1 MLVLSRKQGE
11 SICLPLEEVTITVL
25 RLSHGRV
32 RLGITAPA
40 EVVVVRDEV
49 REFAVDDTTPLEA
62 LVSSQA

>member
-32 RLGITAPA
+32 RLGITAPD
-40 EVVVVRDEV
+40 EVVVIRDEV
-49 REFAVDDTTPLEA
+49 RETVADDTAPLEV
-62 LVSSQA
+62 LVSGLA

>member
-11 SICLPLEEVTITVL
+11 SIRLPLEEVTITVL

-40 EVVVVRDEV
+40 EVLVIREEV
-49 REFAVDDTTPLEA
+49 REAVADDIAHLKA
-62 LVSSQA
+62 LIPSQA